1 LPVFPICS
9 SKNTLHARYAA
20 ITQTGKKR
28 IFAVALSELQR
39 EGVLSVTKK
48 FSTLRAE
55 LSPQS
60 RNKSDALARTI
71 LNEMPLYELR
81 HTLDLSQLKILDKFP
96 EGDER
101 ITDVSF
107 IKEVDPKK

>member
-1 LPVFPICS
+1 M
-9 SKNTLHARYAA
+9 
-20 ITQTGKKR
+20 
-28 IFAVALSELQR
+28 
-39 EGVLSVTKK
+39 TKK